1 MIHDTNN
8 DPRDPQY
15 AFDDQDNR
23 RRQALSSVLMEH
35 YYLLAGHLAQHPDD
49 ALPVQM
55 AHQLIDH
62 LRNNLDGPL
71 NDELDVS
78 RWWTLQQGSCEE
90 LIVYLKR
97 KARALD
103 ILAPMFASLTRLG
116 LSVRHEPKRL

>member
-1 MIHDTNN
+1 MNQDPSN

-15 AFDDQDNR
+15 AIDDRDNR
-23 RRQALSSVLMEH
+23 RRQAFVAVLVEH
-35 YYLLAGHLAQHPDD
+35 YYQLASYLAQHPDD
-49 ALPVQM
+49 DSVVLM

-62 LRNNLDGPL
+62 LRESLNGPL
-71 NDELDVS
+71 DDELDVS
-78 RWWTLQQGSCEE
+78 CWWTLQQGSCEQ

-103 ILAPMFASLTRLG
+103 LLTPMFASLTRLG